1 MLFWKRVKQKIN
13 GKWYPHTIVI
23 GKTAGT
29 QEVAERL
36 ARESTV
42 SPADVHAVIRAL
54 PTVMAEIM
62 AESRSVNLEGLGS
75 FHFTA
80 QATGKG
86 VETEDKVSADQFT
99 SVRVQFIPARH
110 RLHPQPRGERI
121 LHGVERPGAKARA
134 RRRQREPR
142 RDLIPPT
149 RIKRERD
156 KTRLVS
162 LSLSLDPW
170 HIPRFR

>member
-62 AESRSVNLEGLGS
+62 AESRSVNLE
-75 FHFTA
+75 A
-80 QATGKG
+80 
-86 VETEDKVSADQFT
+86 
-99 SVRVQFIPARH
+99 
-110 RLHPQPRGERI
+110 
-121 LHGVERPGAKARA
+121 
-134 RRRQREPR
+134 
-142 RDLIPPT
+142 
-149 RIKRERD
+149 
-156 KTRLVS
+156 
-162 LSLSLDPW
+162 
-170 HIPRFR
+170 